1 MIHSNKLLSI
11 IILTYN
17 SEKDI
22 TDCLD
27 SLLKNFDS
35 EKAEIIVWDN
45 NSKDRTRE
53 ILSNYEALPF
63 VKIIYSDENIG
74 FARGNNEASKYAVG
88 KYILLLNADTISDF
102 KVYEELI
109 EFIEKNDKVGVI
121 GPKCVDELSV
131 AQESFGYEF
140 SILKEIFGKTFMS
153 LYLEKIPLIKLIKN
167 KLLHKA
173 KPTEVDWIGGACA
186 LIRRNLWDKLG
197 GLDPNYFFS
206 YGDMIDFCYQVR
218 KLGYKCIYYPL
229 VQIIHKGSKSV
240 TRDLQTRIMGLKR
253 GYLGCLYFLHKYKKG
268 ILYIYLTKITYFLIS
283 FLKGIIAL
291 SLTPIKKE
299 FKDIAF
305 SHLYVSFWLLKNFL
319 SNNYKNI

>member
-1 MIHSNKLLSI
+1 MMHSNKLLSI

-17 SEKDI
+17 SENDIKDCI
-22 TDCLD
+22 D

-63 VKIIYSDENIG
+63 VKIIFSDENLG
-74 FARGNNEASKYAVG
+74 FAIGNNEASKYAVG

-102 KVYEELI
+102 KIYEELI
-109 EFIEKNDKVGVI
+109 EFMEKNDNVGVI
-121 GPKCVDELSV
+121 GPKCVDEIGV
-131 AQESFGYEF
+131 TQESFGYEF
-140 SILKEIFGKTFMS
+140 SILKEIFGKIFMS

-167 KLLHKA
+167 KLLHKT

-186 LIRRNLWDKLG
+186 LIRKDLWDKIG

-229 VQIIHKGSKSV
+229 VQIIHKGSKAV
-240 TRDLQTRIMGLKR
+240 TRDLQTRIMGLKK
-253 GYLGCLYFLHKYKKG
+253 GYLGCLYFLHKYKRG
-268 ILYIYLTKITYFLIS
+268 ILYIYLTKITYILIS
-283 FLKGIIAL
+283 FIKGIIAL

-305 SHLYVSFWLLKNFL
+305 SHLYVSFWFLKNFF
-319 SNNYKNI
+319 SNNYKSV